1 MLYSIIPNEEIWAED
16 VQSRTFCEMVI
27 GDCKMLVEQLQNG
40 QGRIERIL
48 STDPQHYLDP
58 RYQPGQIIRFY

>member
-16 VQSRTFCEMVI
+16 VQSPTFCEMVI